1 MGGRMTIVS
10 YAQNFEDVI
19 LWRALKHI
27 KGGFYIDVG
36 AWSPDQDS
44 VTRLFYERDWQGI
57 NIEPLRPFHQQLQER
72 RPRDINLELAVGER
86 EGLASMNILSSSGL
100 STLVDEIAIEH
111 QKACWLSSK
120 QDVRVTTLS
129 AIWQNHVP
137 ARREVHFLK
146 VDVEGLEEQVLRG
159 NDWTKNRPWIVLV
172 EATRPMSQEL
182 CYEAWENILLDAAYR
197 FAYDDGLNR
206 FYVAAAHS
214 SDLMP
219 SFRYPPNVF
228 DHFVLDREVRANTE
242 AQQAQAR
249 TTEAEARASVAEVE
263 ARRAQIRATEAEA
276 RASVAEMKVQQAQ
289 ARATEA
295 EARVSVAE
303 AEARQAQVR
312 AAEADAGALL
322 TKQEAGQAQIRASE
336 AEKRASIAEARL
348 RQKEVEY
355 NAILSSKSWRLTAPL
370 RWASQNSRDAL
381 RPVLEIALKVV
392 RHNPRLKAPV
402 WALASLS
409 PQLRSM
415 LIHFAEVRS
424 PLANLHRNS
433 ACEVAPE
440 IGYAAIE
447 TQSVVLEIRARQI
460 FADLS
465 KH

>member
-1 MGGRMTIVS
+1 
-10 YAQNFEDVI
+10 
-19 LWRALKHI
+19 
-27 KGGFYIDVG
+27 
-36 AWSPDQDS
+36 
-44 VTRLFYERDWQGI
+44 
-57 NIEPLRPFHQQLQER
+57 
-72 RPRDINLELAVGER
+72 
-86 EGLASMNILSSSGL
+86 
-100 STLVDEIAIEH
+100 
-111 QKACWLSSK
+111 
-120 QDVRVTTLS
+120 
-129 AIWQNHVP
+129 
-137 ARREVHFLK
+137 
-146 VDVEGLEEQVLRG
+146 
-159 NDWTKNRPWIVLV
+159 
-172 EATRPMSQEL
+172 MSQES

-228 DHFVLDREVRANTE
+228 DQFVLSREVRANTE

-249 TTEAEARASVAEVE
+249 TTEAEARASVAETKAQQAQAHATEAE
-263 ARRAQIRATEAEA
+263 ARASVVETKAQQAQAHATEAEA
-276 RASVAEMKVQQAQ
+276 RASVAETKAQQAQ

-303 AEARQAQVR
+303 AEARHAQLR

-322 TKQEAGQAQIRASE
+322 TEQEAVQAQIRASE
-336 AEKRASIAEARL
+336 AEERASIAEARL

-355 NAILSSKSWRLTAPL
+355 NAILYSNSWRLTAPL
-370 RWASQNSRDAL
+370 RWAAQNSRSAL

-402 WALASLS
+402 WAVASLS
-409 PQLRSM
+409 PQLRSI

-433 ACEVAPE
+433 ASEVALE

-447 TQSVVLEIRARQI
+447 TQFVVLEIRARQI